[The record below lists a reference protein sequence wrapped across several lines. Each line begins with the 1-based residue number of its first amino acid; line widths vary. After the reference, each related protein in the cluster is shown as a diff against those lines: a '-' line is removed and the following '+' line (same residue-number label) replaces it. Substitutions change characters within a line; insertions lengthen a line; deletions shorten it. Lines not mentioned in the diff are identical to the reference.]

1 MLAAGV
7 VLGISTL
14 SGEYGLPASV
24 IEPSSPSPAA
34 LGTPSAS
41 AFESESRDV
50 QHDPEARV
58 YEPFIECST
67 DYADGPGSNLDRQ
80 NMIGPENSV
89 IVSPE
94 VMKAMGRPD
103 AEIQAQAARWNEL
116 SPEERE
122 EQLCRAAK
130 QNAVIG
136 Q

>member
-1 MLAAGV
+1 
-7 VLGISTL
+7 
-14 SGEYGLPASV
+14 
-24 IEPSSPSPAA
+24 
-34 LGTPSAS
+34 
-41 AFESESRDV
+41 
-50 QHDPEARV
+50 
-58 YEPFIECST
+58 
-67 DYADGPGSNLDRQ
+67 
-80 NMIGPENSV
+80 MIGPENSV